1 MGVDLKQGPVL
12 AALLMVVLLSGCGPA
27 ATLAPSPTLDRPS
40 LSEREAIAVVKSH
53 LARVS
58 TRGRNCLSLIQ
69 YMGNEGT
76 WTAEYLGTGEWRVSA
91 TELFFAG
98 THSWRVFEASHSV
111 VRESNGEGNDL
122 LSLQG
127 C

>member
-1 MGVDLKQGPVL
+1 MGADMKQGLVL
-12 AALLMVVLLSGCGPA
+12 AMLLMAVLLLGCGPA
-27 ATLAPSPTLDRPS
+27 ATLAPTSTPDRPS

-58 TRGRNCLSLIQ
+58 TGNKNCLSLIQ
-69 YMGNEGT
+69 FGGNEGI

-91 TELFFAG
+91 TEIIFVG
-98 THSWRVFEASHSV
+98 TYSWRVFEASHSV
-111 VRESNGEGNDL
+111 VRDNNGKGIDVLNI
-122 LSLQG
+122 QG

>member
-40 LSEREAIAVVKSH
+40 LSEGEAIAVVKSH

-76 WTAEYLGTGEWRVSA
+76 WTAEYLGTGGVASQCYGTIFRRYPTVGGSLRPATALFVRA
-91 TELFFAG
+91 TE
-98 THSWRVFEASHSV
+98 RVTT
-111 VRESNGEGNDL
+111 
-122 LSLQG
+122 